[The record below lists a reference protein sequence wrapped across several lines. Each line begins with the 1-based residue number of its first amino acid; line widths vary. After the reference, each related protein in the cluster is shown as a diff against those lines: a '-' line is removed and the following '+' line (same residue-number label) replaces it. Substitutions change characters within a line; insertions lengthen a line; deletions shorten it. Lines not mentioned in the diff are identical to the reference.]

1 MGTLAEAI
9 RQQAYTIY
17 PIIQPADYPSLKT
30 INFYLIQREG
40 GLALID
46 AGVDSDSCMGRLE
59 DTLKQAGADIRD
71 LDAILLTHHH
81 EDHAGLVPRLLEIK
95 DIPVYAHRD
104 AVPRLK
110 MDRNFLEMRLEF
122 FRRLY
127 REMGCGEMGAERFAR
142 LEQTLRKAPQHA
154 LQAEINEIGEG
165 DQIFGFEVIETPGH
179 SPDSITFLD
188 AAGRTAF
195 TGDVLISG
203 SSVNAIIDPTPNGS
217 RLPSVSQQRRSL
229 ERLAGLGADIL
240 YTGHHEPIRII
251 TGLVSDRISRM
262 ERKCEKLLKLIGS
275 GISVPARI
283 TEAYYRDLYRTQFP
297 LVMSEII
304 GHLDYLEEQGKVT
317 KTMSD
322 GVWHYQNA

>member
-1 MGTLAEAI
+1 MAEAI
-9 RQQAYTIY
+9 RQQTYTIY
-17 PIIQPADYPSLKT
+17 PIIQPSDYPALKT
-30 INFYLIQREG
+30 INFYLIRREG

-46 AGVDSDSCMGRLE
+46 AGVDTDACMELLDNTLE
-59 DTLKQAGADIRD
+59 QAGAEISD

-81 EDHAGLVPRLLEIK
+81 EDHAGLMPRILEIR
-95 DIPVYAHRD
+95 DIPVYAHRE

-110 MDRNFLEMRLEF
+110 LDRGFLEMRLEF

-127 REMGCGEMGAERFAR
+127 SEMGGGDMGAERFAR
-142 LEQTLRKAPQHA
+142 LEQTIREAPQHA
-154 LQAEINEIGEG
+154 LQTEINEIGEG
-165 DQIFGFEVIETPGH
+165 DQVFGFEVIETPGH
-179 SPDSITFLD
+179 SPDSITLLD

-195 TGDVLISG
+195 TGDVLIDG
-203 SSVNAIIDPTPNGS
+203 SSVNAIIDPALSGS

-240 YTGHHEPIRII
+240 YTGHHEPIRNIEE
-251 TGLVSDRISRM
+251 LVRDRISRM
-262 ERKCEKLLKLIGS
+262 DRKCGKLLKLIGS

-304 GHLDYLEEQGKVT
+304 GHLDYLEEQGEIT
-317 KTMSD
+317 KTSD
-322 GVWHYQNA
+322 EGVWHYHPA